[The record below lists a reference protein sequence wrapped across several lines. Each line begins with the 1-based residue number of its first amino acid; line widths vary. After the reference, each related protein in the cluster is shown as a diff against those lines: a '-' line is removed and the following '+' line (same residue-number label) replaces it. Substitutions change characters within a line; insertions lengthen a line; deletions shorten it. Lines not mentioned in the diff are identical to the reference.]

1 MLHNV
6 TVLVLVYCN
15 ESYIVITHFTPG
27 RLIVSMDWVYYFI
40 NEG

>member
-15 ESYIVITHFTPG
+15 ESYIVITHTHYTTLQAG
-27 RLIVSMDWVYYFI
+27 L
-40 NEG
+40 